1 MAVDEG
7 RPEEDVVRARMIE
20 HDELVG
26 SLLKKLD
33 ELGVADNTIVI
44 YTTDNGNE
52 LMLWPDGGYAPFRG
66 EKGGT
71 WEGGV
76 RVPFLV
82 KWPGKIKPGTVS
94 NAIQNHEDALCDP
107 RRGGRHAEPQEGTAR
122 PARRWATSTYKVHLD
137 GYNNLAHWTGQTEKS
152 ARREI
157 FYYDETDLMAL
168 RVDGWK
174 MHIGVKK
181 EGSWLE
187 REVLPS
193 VPYVFY
199 LRMDPMEKM
208 TRSPM
213 NGATAAKS
221 SSHTRCGR

>member
-26 SLLKKLD
+26 SLLKKLE

-94 NAIQNHEDALCDP
+94 NGIQNHEDAF
-107 RRGGRHAEPQEGTAR
+107 
-122 PARRWATSTYKVHLD
+122 ATLAAAAGMPDLGKELLTGKKMGDTTYKVHLD
-137 GYNNLAHWTGQTEKS
+137 GYNNLALLDRQEREVRPPRNLLLRRDRSDGLARGRLEDAH
-152 ARREI
+152 RRE
-157 FYYDETDLMAL
+157 
-168 RVDGWK
+168 
-174 MHIGVKK
+174 
-181 EGSWLE
+181 EGGELVE
-187 REVLPS
+187 REVLPQRA
-193 VPYVFY
+193 VP
-199 LRMDPMEKM
+199 LQPGMDPHGEDG
-208 TRSPM
+208 P
-213 NGATAAKS
+213 GVA
-221 SSHTRCGR
+221 